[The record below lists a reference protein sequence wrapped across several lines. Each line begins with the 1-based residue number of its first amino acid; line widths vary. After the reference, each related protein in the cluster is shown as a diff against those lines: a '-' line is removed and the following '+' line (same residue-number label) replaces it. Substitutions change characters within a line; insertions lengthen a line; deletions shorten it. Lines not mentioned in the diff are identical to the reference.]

1 MSSSVAVPRG
11 AVGVLSL
18 GGTIAMAHAPASGP
32 DGVVP
37 RLTGADLVAA
47 VPDLVNGPE
56 LWFSDVRQVP
66 GASLGIDDIAE
77 LAETLHACEA
87 AGAAG
92 FVVTQ
97 GTDTLEET
105 AALLDLLYR
114 GSAPLVL
121 TGAMRNP
128 TMAGADGPANLLA
141 AVRTAAD
148 PAARDRGALVVFADQ
163 IHAARHVRKTHS
175 TSPGAFASPA
185 AGPVGHITEGR
196 VRFHFSFTRTR
207 NIRVPFVR
215 RAEVEVIPVSLG
227 SGGVFLDGLEERL
240 DGAVVAAFGAG
251 HVPAGW
257 VTRLEEIAARIPLVL
272 ASRTG
277 AGPVLSGTYGF
288 AGSETDLLSRGL
300 ISAGDLDPLKARL
313 LLLALLRSGT
323 SRSAISDAF
332 TTLP

>member
-1 MSSSVAVPRG
+1 M
-11 AVGVLSL
+11 LSL
-18 GGTIAMAHAPASGP
+18 GGTIAMAPSSASGS

-37 RLTGADLVAA
+37 RLTAADLVAA
-47 VPDLVNGPE
+47 VPDLADGPQ
-56 LWFSDVRQVP
+56 LWCGDVRQMP

-77 LAETLHACEA
+77 LAGTLHAHEA

-105 AALLDLLYR
+105 AALLDMLYR
-114 GSAPLVL
+114 GSVPLVL

-175 TSPGAFASPA
+175 TSTSAFTSPA
-185 AGPVGHITEGR
+185 AGPVGHIAEGR
-196 VRFHFSFTRTR
+196 ARFHFSFARTPP
-207 NIRVPFVR
+207 IALPFVR

-227 SGGVFLDGLEERL
+227 SSGIFLERLEERV

-257 VTRLEEIAARIPLVL
+257 VPRMEEIATRIPLVL

-277 AGPVLSGTYGF
+277 AGSVLSSTYGF

-300 ISAGDLDPLKARL
+300 ISAGGLDPLKARL
-313 LLLALLRSGT
+313 LLLALLRSG
-323 SRSAISDAF
+323 SDRPAVEAAF
-332 TTLP
+332 TARH